1 MTYQTIQILLVE
13 DNRDHIFFI
22 KTAFEKIS
30 LNVEINYVLNG
41 IEAIDY
47 LYQKGKYSDKILPNF
62 IFLDLNLPMKKG
74 IDVLK
79 EIKSS
84 DKLKM
89 IPVIILSTSQSEKDI
104 LDSYKLN
111 ANSYITKPSTFTGFL
126 EIAESFEN
134 FWLKVAKIPGG
145 K

>member
-1 MTYQTIQILLVE
+1 MTHLPIQILLIE

-30 LNVEINYVLNG
+30 FKVEINYVLNG

-47 LYQKGKYSDKILPNF
+47 LYQKGKYSDKKTPDF
-62 IFLDLNLPMKKG
+62 IFLDLNLPMIKG
-74 IDVLK
+74 REVLQ

-84 DKLKM
+84 EKLKM

-104 LDSYKLN
+104 LDSYRLN
-111 ANSYITKPSTFTGFL
+111 ANSYITKPTTFTGFL

-134 FWLKVAKIPGG
+134 YWLKVAKIPGG
-145 K
+145 R